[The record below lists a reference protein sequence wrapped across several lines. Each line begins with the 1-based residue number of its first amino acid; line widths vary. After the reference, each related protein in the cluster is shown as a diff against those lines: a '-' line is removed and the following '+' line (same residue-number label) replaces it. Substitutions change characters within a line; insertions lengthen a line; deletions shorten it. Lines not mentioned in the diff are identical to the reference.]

1 MLPKLSALQEGW
13 SVKLAESW
21 RMLEFEAQI
30 RKSSGRAEYLGSA
43 AAEQNHSWQKTPAA
57 KFSCAS
63 LKQKGAQT

>member
-1 MLPKLSALQEGW
+1 MLSKLSALQEGW

-21 RMLEFEAQI
+21 RMLELEAQI

-43 AAEQNHSWQKTPAA
+43 VAEQNHSWQKTPTV
-57 KFSCAS
+57 KFSCTS